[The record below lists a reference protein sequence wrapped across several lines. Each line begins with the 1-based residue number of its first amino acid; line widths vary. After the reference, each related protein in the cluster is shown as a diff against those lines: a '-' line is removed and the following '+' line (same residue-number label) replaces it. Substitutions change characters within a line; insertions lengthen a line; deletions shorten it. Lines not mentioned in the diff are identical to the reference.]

1 MGGLLR
7 KQKKRIKRGGKKHKN
22 QSFVMFSTNAAG
34 LKSKVQSL
42 KNEIK
47 SVNAAIFTVQETHF
61 PKKGK
66 FKLENFEIFE
76 AIRKNNAN

>member
-1 MGGLLR
+1 
-7 KQKKRIKRGGKKHKN
+7 
-22 QSFVMFSTNAAG
+22 MFSTNAAG

-47 SVNAAIFTVQETHF
+47 CTNAAVFTVQETHF

-66 FKLENFEIFE
+66 FKLENFEIFL
-76 AIRKNNAN
+76 AIRKNKFKGGTLIGAHKALSPMLISD